1 MTLLRKP
8 ISELQALG
16 GSSIGSSWREV
27 HILHPG
33 YVTPDEEEE
42 ASDILISL
50 PAFDDGG
57 IHYDTA
63 HTACAILTGNRWDGY
78 FSENPNGNIRVDRPR
93 DGILRE
99 NHYFFC
105 LPSTSTSTEPYP
117 VIPRFTDWR
126 FPHRNLP
133 SIWRQ
138 LQEQLNAPRAGVQPN
153 PSGYCCLSDYADAVE
168 MAHLVPSSL
177 SAWWANNKMA
187 SYGRTNLF
195 STDPINIPA
204 NFITLR
210 SDIHRMFDERH
221 FCMVPKM
228 DETGSETSNSTPAP
242 HLVVHVFNSI
252 PSEQLPKLW
261 HNRELHTLPSVVSV
275 ECLFARFAWTIFSPA
290 VFREFLYSTL
300 TTRRLLTWDSD
311 LRKHVIE
318 NADPERCRRIF
329 AAARSRSESPKKRSR
344 GEAGAREAHDD
355 DDGEAVS
362 DEHDPDEEFSS
373 DIDSGYNGD
382 LWSLVERLSG
392 TTDVHAQDEP
402 ERGRRRKRK
411 SDETDHDNLGLEA
424 TAGDFHQ
431 SKRANLDSS

>member
-1 MTLLRKP
+1 MLRKP
-8 ISELQALG
+8 ISEPQALG
-16 GSSIGSSWREV
+16 GSFIGSTRRQV
-27 HILHPG
+27 HFLHPG
-33 YVTPDEEEE
+33 YIVPNEDEEEE
-42 ASDILISL
+42 TSDVLISL
-50 PAFDDGG
+50 PAFDNGG

-63 HTACAILTGNRWDGY
+63 HTACAILAGNRWDGY
-78 FSENPNGNIRVDRPR
+78 FSSDRGGAARVDQPG

-99 NHYFFC
+99 NNYFFH
-105 LPSTSTSTEPYP
+105 LPSTSTSASTEPYP

-133 SIWRQ
+133 PVWRL
-138 LQEQLNAPRAGVQPN
+138 LQKYLEVLRAGVQPN
-153 PSGYCCLSDYADAVE
+153 PSGHCCLSDYADAVE

-177 SAWWANNKMA
+177 SAWWASNKMA
-187 SYGRTNLF
+187 SYGRTSLF

-204 NFITLR
+204 NFIPLR

-228 DETGSETSNSTPAP
+228 ASSPTSAPAP
-242 HLVVHVFNSI
+242 HLVGHVFNST

-300 TTRRLLTWDSD
+300 TTRRLLTWNSD

-318 NADPERCRRIF
+318 NADPEKCRRIF

-344 GEAGAREAHDD
+344 GESRGREAHDED
-355 DDGEAVS
+355 KRETMNE
-362 DEHDPDEEFSS
+362 EHDSRDDELLSN
-373 DIDSGYNGD
+373 IDSGYHGD
-382 LWSLVERLSG
+382 PWSLVERRSG
-392 TTDVHAQDEP
+392 MTNVDAEEEP
-402 ERGRRRKRK
+402 ERGRTRKREPGET
-411 SDETDHDNLGLEA
+411 SDGAVGLHATDA
-424 TAGDFHQ
+424 DFRPP
-431 SKRANLDSS
+431 KRANMDAS